1 MIFAQQKFIHYLLA
15 RPFIFYTD
23 HQALKYLVCKL
34 VHLGRVCRWL
44 LLFQEFEFEVII
56 RPRKNNVGPDCLS
69 RVEIGEEATGIEAT
83 PKELAKIV
91 QFLQEGKALESLP
104 EKNKKVLAMKVA
116 PFTLKNGYVYK
127 LVPYDILRRCVL
139 EHERG
144 SIIEE
149 AHVGYEG
156 GAISMQIA

>member
-1 MIFAQQKFIHYLLA
+1 MIFAQQKFRHYLLA
-15 RPFIFYTD
+15 KPFIFYTD

-34 VHLGRVCRWL
+34 VHQGRVCKWL

-91 QFLQEGKALESLP
+91 QFLQEGKGTRKSTRKE
-104 EKNKKVLAMKVA
+104 
-116 PFTLKNGYVYK
+116 
-127 LVPYDILRRCVL
+127 
-139 EHERG
+139 
-144 SIIEE
+144 
-149 AHVGYEG
+149 
-156 GAISMQIA
+156 